1 MLYTVDGKKGTVEI
15 VFVYFLI
22 FDFTIFFTKVRMEL
36 YMAECREA
44 ESPDGLIFNQCDE
57 TMSRGKYPSV
67 HPINKSMF

>member
-1 MLYTVDGKKGTVEI
+1 
-15 VFVYFLI
+15 
-22 FDFTIFFTKVRMEL
+22 MEL
-36 YMAECREA
+36 YKAECREA